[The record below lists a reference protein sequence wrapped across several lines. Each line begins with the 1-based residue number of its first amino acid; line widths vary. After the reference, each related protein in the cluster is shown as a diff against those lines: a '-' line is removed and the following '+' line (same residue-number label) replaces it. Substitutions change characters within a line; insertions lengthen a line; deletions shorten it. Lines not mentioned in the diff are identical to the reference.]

1 MKKDPLGSRSFT
13 DVVKGGQATT
23 RIQED
28 IMRDGPIIMP
38 WVRKPDN
45 KDWLNRCVIR
55 VLKDFSSVGSVNN
68 ILINR
73 DYSFSSSYLGDK
85 NILWCF
91 DSVIELE
98 GFLKNR
104 FFLDDCFSSMSRWSK
119 SWSTKRK
126 LVCVK
131 IYGVSVSS
139 WGESFFIKLG
149 NQVGTSVLIEK
160 DTFLRRRL
168 NRGNMLILIPN
179 DRKSIGQ
186 IHIYM
191 KGKTYLVHMDV
202 EPKPVSF
209 RGMVNDSGGRSKSDL
224 SNQHNHKKGRR
235 IFEKVL
241 DVLSSS
247 PNKNKNQGVGEVG
260 RGRAEVDKG
269 KRLWVRHSKLKRLPI
284 FYENAKLSIGNKKD
298 ARPSIP
304 SQKTTS
310 FSSSDQDRGCVLK
323 TVHWK
328 SGMLLKE

>member
-38 WVRKPDN
+38 W
-45 KDWLNRCVIR
+45 
-55 VLKDFSSVGSVNN
+55 
-68 ILINR
+68 
-73 DYSFSSSYLGDK
+73 
-85 NILWCF
+85 
-91 DSVIELE
+91 
-98 GFLKNR
+98 
-104 FFLDDCFSSMSRWSK
+104 
-119 SWSTKRK
+119 
-126 LVCVK
+126 
-131 IYGVSVSS
+131 
-139 WGESFFIKLG
+139 
-149 NQVGTSVLIEK
+149 
-160 DTFLRRRL
+160 
-168 NRGNMLILIPN
+168 
-179 DRKSIGQ
+179 SIGQ

-284 FYENAKLSIGNKKD
+284 FYENAKLSIGNKKN